1 MDKIL
6 ELKQKRAETVKKMR
20 AMIEAAE
27 TGQRSLTDEEDASYK
42 ALREEAERLK
52 RDLERE
58 EELRRLESQMP
69 KQFPNG
75 TSRTAFAR
83 EEKLEPGVRFARFVK
98 ASLVATREGG
108 SIVDMVERMYP
119 QDEMLRAAMTEGT
132 AADGGTLVPVNLYN
146 EIIPLLREVSIVR
159 GLGASELPLPNGNM
173 KIPKQTGAANFTWVG
188 ENKPIASSKPVLGFM
203 SLSAKK
209 LSGLIPL
216 SNELLADASISA
228 DMFVRNELVNG
239 IAEAED
245 ITALYGTGND
255 YQPKGITVACAANKI
270 TVNGEITSD
279 VLDEMMGK
287 ALSAKLVN
295 PNFIWSF
302 PGQIW
307 SKIYG
312 MKTATGNYIYRDEM
326 KDGMLLGRPFKI
338 WNSVKVGTD
347 ANAKTQIF
355 LGDWKHF
362 MIGKAA
368 ELQIA
373 VSSDAAYTVGDKLVS
388 AFENDL
394 TLMRAILREDFGV
407 RYDEA
412 FIFADAVYSKGK
424 APVETPDQSGNEGV

>member
-6 ELKQKRAETVKKMR
+6 QLKQKRAEVVKKMR
-20 AMIEAAE
+20 ALVEGAE
-27 TGQRSLTDEEDASYK
+27 SGQRSLSDEENASYE
-42 ALREEAERLK
+42 ALRADAERMK
-52 RDLERE
+52 REIERE
-58 EELRRLESQMP
+58 EELRRLESQVP
-69 KQFPNG
+69 NQFPAG
-75 TSRTAFAR
+75 TSRAAFAR
-83 EEKLEPGVRFARFVK
+83 EEKLDAGVRFARFVK
-98 ASLVATREGG
+98 ASLLATREGG
-108 SIVDMVERMYP
+108 SAVEAAERMYP
-119 QDEMLRAAMTEGT
+119 QDEMLRSAMNEGV

-146 EIIPLLREVSIVR
+146 EIIPLLREVSVVR
-159 GLGASELPLPNGNM
+159 SLGAGELPLPNGNM

-188 ENKPIASSKPVLGFM
+188 EDKPIASSKPALGFM

-245 ITALYGTGND
+245 ITALYGTGGD
-255 YQPKGITVACAANKI
+255 YQPKGITVACASNKI
-270 TVNGEITSD
+270 TVNSEITSD
-279 VLDEMMGK
+279 VLDAMMGK
-287 ALSAKLVN
+287 ALSAKLAQ
-295 PNFIWSF
+295 PTFIWAF

-307 SKIYG
+307 AKIYG

-338 WNSVKVGTD
+338 WNSIKVGTD

-373 VSSDAAYTVGDKLVS
+373 VSADAAYTSGNKMVS

-394 TLMRAILREDFGV
+394 TLMRAIVREDFGV

-412 FIFADAVYSKGK
+412 FIWADGVFSKGT
-424 APVETPDQSGNEGV
+424 APVEPSGEGA

>member
-6 ELKQKRAETVKKMR
+6 ELKQKRAEAVKKMR
-20 AMIEAAE
+20 SLVEGAE
-27 TGQRSLTDEEDASYK
+27 SGQRNLSDEENSSYDG
-42 ALREEAERLK
+42 LRAEAVRLK
-52 RDLERE
+52 RDIERE
-58 EELRRLESQMP
+58 EELRKLESQVP
-69 KQFPNG
+69 KQFASG
-75 TSRTAFAR
+75 TSRIAFAR
-83 EEKLEPGVRFARFVK
+83 EEELAPGVRFARFVK

-108 SIVDMVERMYP
+108 STSDAVERMYP
-119 QDEMLRAAMTEGT
+119 QDEVLRAAMIEGV

-146 EIIPLLREVSIVR
+146 EIIPLLREISVVR
-159 GLGASELPLPNGNM
+159 SLGAGELPLPNGNM

-188 ENKPIASSKPVLGFM
+188 EDKPIATSRPVLGFM

-245 ITALYGTGND
+245 ITALYGTGSD

-270 TVNGEITSD
+270 TVDDEITSD
-279 VLDEMMGK
+279 VLDAMMGK
-287 ALSAKLVN
+287 ALSAKLTN
-295 PNFIWSF
+295 PSFIWAF

-307 SKIYG
+307 AKIYG

-355 LGDWKHF
+355 LDDWKHF

-373 VSSDAAYTVGDKLVS
+373 VSSDAAYTVGSKLVS

-407 RYDEA
+407 RYEKA
-412 FIFADAVYSKGK
+412 FIFADGVYSKGA
-424 APVETPDQSGNEGV
+424 APVQSAGEGA